1 MIRAKSVLPVLLAVG
16 LCLFS
21 VAAFAANLFVTGEN
35 NGNVYKVTSGG
46 SPSLFT
52 NLGSSVN
59 AFDVAFDGSGNLFVT
74 GENNGN
80 IYKVTSGGSPS
91 LFASLGSSVNASGL
105 AFAPNPVP
113 EPSSVV
119 LFGFAAIG
127 FAVIARRRIQQQ
139 AD

>member
-1 MIRAKSVLPVLLAVG
+1 LTFDGSG
-16 LCLFS
+16 
-21 VAAFAANLFVTGEN
+21 NLFVTGEN
-35 NGNVYKVTSGG
+35 NGNIYKVTSGG
-46 SPSLFT
+46 SPSLFAS
-52 NLGSSVN
+52 LGSSVN
-59 AFDVAFDGSGNLFVT
+59 AFDLAFDGSGNLFVT

-91 LFASLGSSVNASGL
+91 VFASLGSSVNASGL